1 MTNDYIEIKVDFAE
15 PLLISQGKTPD
26 IINVHFNKRTYFRR
40 RTDNEA
46 LNTKSILLM
55 APIPKQAPNIE
66 EAVRIEET
74 LNQFQGISGTT
85 LFILAFYGLMNL
97 PKSLFWS
104 LHGTIQFI
112 VYEPQHG
119 GRYPA
124 NVIFMYD
131 LLNKLANMTFD
142 KA

>member
-1 MTNDYIEIKVDFAE
+1 MTNYYIEIKVDFE
-15 PLLISQGKTPD
+15 KPLLISQGKTPD

-46 LNTKSILLM
+46 LNTNSILLT

-104 LHGTIQFI
+104 MHGTIQFI
-112 VYEPQHG
+112 VYEP
-119 GRYPA
+119 
-124 NVIFMYD
+124 
-131 LLNKLANMTFD
+131 
-142 KA
+142 